1 MSAFLLGEATMIA
14 ASPVP
19 SIIAGLA
26 ARARRRIASHF
37 LFHHAID
44 AEDAVTYVP
53 QSAIERRQFERMQR
67 KGVIREAGGGRY
79 WIDAAAYQAEL
90 DARRRVLVPIVII
103 LSVAIAGLIL
113 FGYQS

>member
-1 MSAFLLGEATMIA
+1 MVA

-19 SIIAGLA
+19 SIVAGLVS
-26 ARARRRIASHF
+26 RARRRIASHF
-37 LFHHAID
+37 FFHHAID

-67 KGVIREAGGGRY
+67 TGVIREASGRRY
-79 WIDAAAYQAEL
+79 WIDIAAYQAED

-103 LSVAIAGLIL
+103 LAVIIAGLIL
-113 FGYQS
+113 LGYRD